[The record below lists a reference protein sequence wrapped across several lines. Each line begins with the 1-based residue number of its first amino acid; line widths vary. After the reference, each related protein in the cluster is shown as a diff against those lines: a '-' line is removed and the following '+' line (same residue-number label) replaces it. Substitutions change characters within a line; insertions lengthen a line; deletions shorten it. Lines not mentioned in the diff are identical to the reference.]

1 MESRVKLFGHPIHP
15 MLIVLPLG
23 LLSAAVVFDVVHLVT
38 DDEVFSS
45 IAFWN
50 IALGVV
56 GGLLA
61 AVFGLIDWLNIPKE
75 TRARRIGLFHGLGNV
90 IVVTLFAVSWV
101 IRLAAST
108 YEPGTIGYVFSFAG
122 IGLALVTGWLGGE
135 LVDRLGVGV
144 DHGANLDA
152 PNSLTGVPADSRA
165 QRPSHTGVFAGRPR
179 SKP

>member
-1 MESRVKLFGHPIHP
+1 MESKAKLLGHPIHP

-23 LLSAAVVFDVVHLVT
+23 LLSAAVVFDIVYLVI
-38 DDEVFSS
+38 DEDVFST

-61 AVFGLIDWLNIPKE
+61 AIFGAIDWFNIPRD
-75 TRARRIGLFHGLGNV
+75 TRAKRIGLFHGVGNV
-90 IVVTLFAVSWV
+90 IVVALFAISWV
-101 IRLAAST
+101 IRLGDPA
-108 YEPGTIGYVFSFAG
+108 YEPGVAGYVFSFAG

-144 DHGANLDA
+144 DHGANVDA
-152 PNSLTGVPADSRA
+152 PSSLTGLPADSQVR
-165 QRPSHTGVFAGRPR
+165 RSSHTGVFAGRPR
-179 SKP
+179 S